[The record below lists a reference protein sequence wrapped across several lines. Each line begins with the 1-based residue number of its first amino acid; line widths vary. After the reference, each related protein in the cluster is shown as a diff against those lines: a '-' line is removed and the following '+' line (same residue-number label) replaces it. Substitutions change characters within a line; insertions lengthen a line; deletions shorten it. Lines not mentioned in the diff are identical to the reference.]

1 MPWKRLEEILTS
13 SALDRETKLAA
24 IDLIAM
30 SPDESLVEEVIQLLN
45 DWKESD
51 DQAQDV
57 FKTGLEKIVAK
68 YQEKEKRAEEKGGN
82 DTLEIVDDIESQAKI
97 KAIKEKISNLNI

>member
-30 SPDESLVEEVIQLLN
+30 SPDESLV
-45 DWKESD
+45 D